1 VTFDYGEEISLLRIH
16 LATYAGG
23 EIPAKITWDD
33 EFVGEVDR
41 TCNACAVF
49 LFFPFFWLCYSQ
61 IDGNLGTMAAA
72 MTLNGTPND
81 LIQNLNPISIIV
93 MIPIFDYVS
102 FIQLRLLRI

>member
-1 VTFDYGEEISLLRIH
+1 MLNETA
-16 LATYAGG
+16 ATYAGR
-23 EIPAKITWDD
+23 EIPSKITWDD

-81 LIQNLNPISIIV
+81 LIQNLNPIAIIALIALANIMV
-93 MIPIFDYVS
+93 WAAAAIV
-102 FIQLRLLRI
+102 LVR